1 LPIQCRVQ
9 VASTRVVGRTR
20 QSSMRAFA
28 AEVPSRSVP
37 ELERIATS
45 AIMRVL
51 AQRLAQ
57 TDPPRRI
64 PALRRPSV
72 YSGMKSPIDLKSF
85 AFGGLIAALFAL
97 SVAAAT
103 GPATGS
109 RFQVSAWGFAGQGTS
124 GHGAYVVD
132 TTTGELWVVSEGGM
146 QRKLVEKLK

>member
-1 LPIQCRVQ
+1 VRLEHVRDPEQRVK
-9 VASTRVVGRTR
+9 AAAER
-20 QSSMRAFA
+20 FA
-28 AEVPSRSVP
+28 AELPSRSVP

-72 YSGMKSPIDLKSF
+72 SLGMKFPIDLKSF
-85 AFGGLIAALFAL
+85 AFGSLMAALLAL
-97 SVAAAT
+97 LIAAAT
-103 GPATGS
+103 GPAS
-109 RFQVSAWGFAGQGTS
+109 NPRFQISAWGFAGQGTS